1 MQPTLKDV
9 AKLAG
14 VSFTLVSKYLNRN
27 PQARMTPE
35 TRERID
41 RAIAEL
47 GYRPSAAA
55 RSLRRGCTRTLG
67 LVIGNLTN
75 AYFAHFADAALRE
88 ANAAGYQLLIS
99 LCGEEGVGAALQ
111 SLLDRQADAILLC
124 NVHLDP
130 ADPAA
135 RQLRSRGT
143 LPAVSD
149 QQQEGIA
156 GIHVDVKQPLRDA
169 VALFRTRNH
178 AAVTGLFF
186 AHSDWPEEFRAAC
199 EANGLHPRIEIIP
212 MEEEP
217 RLDALRAVCRS
228 APGAIFTNGW
238 QTTTMLLDLFETEFP
253 DYHPEIVLHC
263 NFAGPFLRDPHIA
276 GVIHSSSRTLIRE
289 AVATLIARLDDP
301 ARPAADLR
309 LPAEFLPRERFGD
322 RLPIPARLSLT

>member
-55 RSLRRGCTRTLG
+55 RSLRRGRTRTLG

-99 LCGEEGVGAALQ
+99 LCGEGDSGAALQ
-111 SLLDRQADAILLC
+111 SLLDRQADAILC
-124 NVHLDP
+124 NVPIAPD
-130 ADPAA
+130 DPAA
-135 RQLRSRGT
+135 LQLRDTGR
-143 LPAVSD
+143 LLAVSD
-149 QQQEGIA
+149 QTQPGIP
-156 GIHVDVKQPLRDA
+156 HVNVEVGEPLKEAIAMLR
-169 VALFRTRNH
+169 VRKHTT
-178 AAVTGLFF
+178 VTGLYFE
-186 AHSDWPEEFRAAC
+186 HTRWPEEFRAAC
-199 EANGLHPRIEIIP
+199 EANRLDSSIEIIP

-217 RLDALRAVCRS
+217 RLEVLRGICRT
-228 APGAIFTNGW
+228 APGAILTNGW
-238 QTTTMLLDLFETEFP
+238 QTTTMLLDLFNAEFP
-253 DYHPEIVLHC
+253 AYHPDLVLHC

-289 AVATLIARLDDP
+289 AVAALISRLDDP
-301 ARPAADLR
+301 ARPVADLR
-309 LPAEFLPRERFGD
+309 LPAEFLPRGRFDD

>member
-99 LCGEEGVGAALQ
+99 L
-111 SLLDRQADAILLC
+111 
-124 NVHLDP
+124 
-130 ADPAA
+130 
-135 RQLRSRGT
+135 
-143 LPAVSD
+143 
-149 QQQEGIA
+149 
-156 GIHVDVKQPLRDA
+156 
-169 VALFRTRNH
+169 
-178 AAVTGLFF
+178 
-186 AHSDWPEEFRAAC
+186 
-199 EANGLHPRIEIIP
+199 
-212 MEEEP
+212 
-217 RLDALRAVCRS
+217 
-228 APGAIFTNGW
+228 
-238 QTTTMLLDLFETEFP
+238 
-253 DYHPEIVLHC
+253 
-263 NFAGPFLRDPHIA
+263 
-276 GVIHSSSRTLIRE
+276 
-289 AVATLIARLDDP
+289 
-301 ARPAADLR
+301 
-309 LPAEFLPRERFGD
+309 
-322 RLPIPARLSLT
+322 

>member
-99 LCGEEGVGAALQ
+99 LCGEGETGMALQ
-111 SLLDRQADAILLC
+111 SLLDRQADAILC
-124 NVHLDP
+124 NAHLEP
-130 ADPAA
+130 EDPAA
-135 RQLRSRGT
+135 RELCARGT
-143 LPAVSD
+143 LLAIAD
-149 QQQEGIA
+149 QVQKGIPGA
-156 GIHVDVKQPLRDA
+156 GIELGQPLCEA
-169 VALFRTRNH
+169 TAWFRRRNH
-178 AAVTGLFF
+178 EAVTGLFF
-186 AHSDWPEEFRAAC
+186 EHSSWPEEFRKAC
-199 EANGLHPRIEIIP
+199 ETNILLPRIEIIP

-217 RLDALRAVCRS
+217 RLEALRTICRT
-228 APGAIFTNGW
+228 APGAILTNGW
-238 QTTTMLLDLFETEFP
+238 QTTTMLLDLLAGEFP
-253 DYHPEIVLHC
+253 GYHPEIVLHC
-263 NFAGPFLRDPHIA
+263 NFAGPFLRNPHVA
-276 GVIHSSSRTLIRE
+276 GVIHSSSRALIRRS
-289 AVATLIARLDDP
+289 VAALIARLEDP
-301 ARPAADLR
+301 ARPVADLR
-309 LPAEFLPRERFGD
+309 LPAEFLPRELFD
-322 RLPIPARLSLT
+322 SRLPIPPRLSLT

>member
-88 ANAAGYQLLIS
+88 ANTAGYQLLIS
-99 LCGEEGVGAALQ
+99 LCGEGETGAALQ
-111 SLLDRQADAILLC
+111 SLLDRQADAILC
-124 NVHLDP
+124 NAPLEP

-135 RQLRSRGT
+135 QQLCARGT
-143 LPAVSD
+143 LLAITD
-149 QQQEGIA
+149 QVQAEIPSA
-156 GIHVDVKQPLRDA
+156 GIDLKQPLCEA
-169 VALFRTRNH
+169 VAWFRARNH

-186 AHSDWPEEFRAAC
+186 EHSSWPEEFREAC
-199 EANGLHPRIEIIP
+199 EANAVAPRIAIIP

-217 RLDALRAVCRS
+217 RLEALRAICRT
-228 APGAIFTNGW
+228 APGAILTNGW
-238 QTTTMLLDLFETEFP
+238 QTTTMLLELLAGEFP
-253 DYHPEIVLHC
+253 GYHPEIVLHC

-276 GVIHSSSRTLIRE
+276 GVIHSSSRALIHE
-289 AVATLIARLDDP
+289 AVAALIHRLDDP
-301 ARPAADLR
+301 AHPVADLR
-309 LPAEFLPRERFGD
+309 LPAEFLPRDLFGSK
-322 RLPIPARLSLT
+322 LPIPARLSLT